1 MNPAVV
7 VMALVGFAG
16 GAVGVVATVM
26 ADAAAH
32 SQRQS
37 GLVDATDPGLAG
49 AYFTVTNFV
58 WGIRPLAMFT
68 DWYKPYRFSFIRRC
82 VYVARVGFIVA
93 LLFPLALAFDLSGV
107 G

>member
-1 MNPAVV
+1 MC
-7 VMALVGFAG
+7 
-16 GAVGVVATVM
+16 ATAM

-37 GLVDATDPGLAG
+37 GLVDANDPGLAG
-49 AYFTVTNFV
+49 GEFSGTYLH

-68 DWYKPYRFSFIRRC
+68 DWYKPYQFSFIRRC

-93 LLFPLALAFDLSGV
+93 LLFPLALAFDLSRV
-107 G
+107 A